1 MKPANDER
9 TQRILA
15 LVSESSGKRR
25 KQYRRRWAKR
35 PKGTR

>member
-15 LVSESSGKRR
+15 LISESSGKRR
-25 KQYRRRWAKR
+25 KQYRRRRAWR
-35 PKGTR
+35 PRGTR